1 MFILSLSVIS
11 LLNFIVITNLNSL
24 YKKLNYSFKDQE
36 LLRLAL
42 SHRSIGKNNNERL
55 EFLGDSVIGYVIA
68 EELYQRFKNED
79 EGNLSRYR
87 SLLVKG
93 ETLASIARQFEVGKY
108 LKLGGGELKSGGFRR
123 ASILADAMEAII
135 GAITLDSDIEKARQC
150 ILLWYKERL
159 DNIKTLDLK
168 DPKTRLQ
175 ELLQA
180 KKFSLPEYKV
190 VSINGK
196 EHAQIFQVDCLVKEL
211 EMLVTA
217 EANSRRSAE
226 QKSAELMLEK
236 IQ

>member
-1 MFILSLSVIS
+1 MNTNLASLCKKLGYTFNDLSL
-11 LLNFIVITNLNSL
+11 LQT
-24 YKKLNYSFKDQE
+24 
-36 LLRLAL
+36 AL

-68 EELYQRFKNED
+68 EELYLRFGDEN

-93 ETLASIARQFEVGKY
+93 DTLASIARQMSVGQF

-135 GAITLDSDIEKARQC
+135 GAITLDSNIEQARSC
-150 ILLWYKERL
+150 ILSWYKERL

-175 ELLQA
+175 ERLQA
-180 KKFSLPEYKV
+180 RKFELPLYKV
-190 VSINGK
+190 ISVNGK
-196 EHAQIFQVDCLVKEL
+196 EHAQIFQVDCQVKEL
-211 EMLVTA
+211 GLTITSEGS
-217 EANSRRSAE
+217 SRRAAE
-226 QKSAELMLEK
+226 QKSAELMLELLLENK
-236 IQ
+236 QLEKF

>member
-1 MFILSLSVIS
+1 MNKDLSS
-11 LLNFIVITNLNSL
+11 LCKKLGYQFTNLT
-24 YKKLNYSFKDQE
+24 
-36 LLRLAL
+36 LLELAL

-68 EELYQRFKNED
+68 EELYRRFDNEN

-93 ETLASIARQFEVGKY
+93 DTLASIARQFDVGQF

-135 GAITLDSDIEKARQC
+135 GAITLDSDIEQARQC
-150 ILLWYKERL
+150 ILSWYKDRL
-159 DNIKTLDLK
+159 DNIKSLDLK

-175 ELLQA
+175 EYLQA
-180 KKFSLPEYKV
+180 RKFDLPQYKV
-190 VSINGK
+190 ISVNGQ
-196 EHAQIFQVDCLVKEL
+196 EHAQIFQVDCTVKEL
-211 EMLVTA
+211 QLTITA
-217 EANSRRSAE
+217 EGSSRRAAE

-236 IQ
+236 VK

>member
-1 MFILSLSVIS
+1 MNNNLVGLS
-11 LLNFIVITNLNSL
+11 
-24 YKKLNYSFKDQE
+24 KKLGYTFNVPG
-36 LLRLAL
+36 LLETAL
-42 SHRSIGKNNNERL
+42 SHRSFGKKNNERL

-68 EELYQRFKNED
+68 QELYQRFNTEN

-93 ETLASIARQFEVGKY
+93 DTLASIARQFGVGQY

-135 GAITLDSDIEKARQC
+135 GAITLDSDIEQARSC
-150 ILLWYKERL
+150 ILSWYKERL
-159 DNIKTLDLK
+159 DNIKSLDLK

-180 KKFSLPEYKV
+180 RKFDLPQYKV
-190 VSINGK
+190 ISINGQ
-196 EHAQIFQVDCLVKEL
+196 EHAQIFQIDCHIKEL
-211 EMLVTA
+211 QLTVTA
-217 EANSRRSAE
+217 EGGSRRAAE

>member
-1 MFILSLSVIS
+1 MNKNLVSLCNRLGYQFNNLSL
-11 LLNFIVITNLNSL
+11 LET
-24 YKKLNYSFKDQE
+24 
-36 LLRLAL
+36 AL

-68 EELYQRFKNED
+68 EELYQRFED
-79 EGNLSRYR
+79 ENEGNLSRYR

-93 ETLASIARQFEVGKY
+93 DTLASIARQFDVGQF

-135 GAITLDSDIEKARQC
+135 GAITLDSDIEQARLC
-150 ILLWYKERL
+150 ILSWYKERL

-175 ELLQA
+175 EYLQA
-180 KKFSLPEYKV
+180 RKFDLPEYKV
-190 VSINGK
+190 VSVNGE
-196 EHAQIFQVDCLVKEL
+196 EHAQIFQVDCYIKEL
-211 EMLVTA
+211 QLTITA
-217 EANSRRSAE
+217 EGSSRRAAE

-236 IQ
+236 VK